1 MATTRIK
8 GGKKLD
14 AFLRNAKGARG
25 VGEVEV
31 GFYST
36 AKYKDGTPLTNVAL
50 WQEFGTN
57 GTNGVGKIP
66 ERPFFRIA
74 IRKMEAPALAL
85 LKADVDPKTMVV
97 TRRIAEKLGFI
108 GQKEIR
114 RSIVNLKTPPNADI
128 TIHGGVFRNGY
139 GKVVVVKGKGSS
151 NPLLDTG
158 FMHQHVTWVVK

>member
-1 MATTRIK
+1 M
-8 GGKKLD
+8 
-14 AFLRNAKGARG
+14 
-25 VGEVEV
+25 GEVEV

-97 TRRIAEKLGFI
+97 TRRIAEKLGLHWSK
-108 GQKEIR
+108 GNPPVYRQPQDAAECRHYHSR
-114 RSIVNLKTPPNADI
+114 RCV
-128 TIHGGVFRNGY
+128 
-139 GKVVVVKGKGSS
+139 
-151 NPLLDTG
+151 
-158 FMHQHVTWVVK
+158 